1 MRTPQR
7 RIDPGVAQQLL
18 ARPQR
23 FEFFQA
29 LRILER
35 LFTRQGDKPADV
47 VSHRLRFG
55 NSMSLGF
62 PASEIESA
70 RAFSGDGSRLDP
82 DAPVEHALV
91 FE

>member
-55 NSMSLGF
+55 NSMSRGF
-62 PASEIESA
+62 PASD
-70 RAFSGDGSRLDP
+70 F
-82 DAPVEHALV
+82 
-91 FE
+91 